1 MPSTQEHLAK
11 ADRNAAFALSLPL
24 DSQARID
31 WALIILFY
39 AALHYVE
46 AYLAKMGQHLRSH
59 TARDLIVGRDSNLKK
74 IYTEYQNLRF
84 YGYNARYEV
93 YGFKAEDVTQHAAKD
108 FATIKASIR
117 AIL

>member
-1 MPSTQEHLAK
+1 M
-11 ADRNAAFALSLPL
+11 SLPL
-24 DSQARID
+24 DNQARID
-31 WALIILFY
+31 WASIILFY

-59 TARDLIVGRDSNLKK
+59 TTRDLIVGKDSNLKK
-74 IYTEYQNLRF
+74 IY
-84 YGYNARYEV
+84 
-93 YGFKAEDVTQHAAKD
+93 KAEDVTQHAAKD